1 MTTGVLS
8 AWRSWRDR
16 SLILRDVRRRSA
28 DAREVDRF
36 KVKDQL
42 TYANAALDINDHRQ
56 ATEIWDRLMAD
67 HRSAA
72 CESPLALRVLLRLRR
87 YDEATIVMRQGQ
99 QRSPAEPRFLQG
111 FGQIAQAKGDHE
123 EAVLI
128 FARLRKSFPGM
139 MEGYTSGAESLKAT
153 DRLDEAEEL
162 VSKAMKNFHSHIA
175 PFLEYA
181 RIAML
186 RRDWEE
192 ALRRWDPIRDQFAH
206 VAGFV
211 GAAQALV
218 RLKRYDA
225 AEKMLQDARYRF
237 GSGPEP
243 MSEYARVAEARGD
256 AAEAARRWH
265 DVLSRFPLDMPVY
278 LAASEAFERLGE
290 PAQAEAALRA
300 AIDRFPTELRPT
312 LDLAKLLQ
320 IKRRNFSAAAEVWT
334 VMRAAFPDNE
344 EGYTGGAEALRLSGD
359 SERADALLEASRL
372 RFKAI

>member
-1 MTTGVLS
+1 M
-8 AWRSWRDR
+8 
-16 SLILRDVRRRSA
+16 ILRDIRRRSA

-87 YDEATIVMRQGQ
+87 YDEATMVMRQGQ

-111 FGQIAQAKGDHE
+111 LGQIAQAKGDHD

-128 FARLRKSFPGM
+128 FARLRKSFPGV
-139 MEGYTSGAESLKAT
+139 MEGYTSAAESLKAT
-153 DRLDEAEEL
+153 NRLDEAEEL
-162 VSKAMKNFHSHIA
+162 VGKAMKNFHSHIA

-206 VAGFV
+206 VSGFV

-218 RLKRYDA
+218 QLGRYDA
-225 AEKMLQDARYRF
+225 AEQLLQDARYRF

-243 MSEYARVAEARGD
+243 LSEYARVAEARGD
-256 AAEAARRWH
+256 RAEAARRWN

-290 PAQAEAALRA
+290 PAPAEDALRA
-300 AIDRFPTELRPT
+300 AINRFPTELRPM

-320 IKRRNFSAAAEVWT
+320 IKRRNFPAAAEVWT
-334 VMRAAFPDNE
+334 VMRAAFPDNQ
-344 EGYTGGAEALRLSGD
+344 EGYTSGAEALRLSGD
-359 SERADALLEASRL
+359 NERADALLEAHRL
-372 RFKAI
+372 RFRST